1 MARSRRAE
9 EKVRRAV
16 EKAVE
21 DEKVKWAQKVK
32 QAVQKAEA
40 EKETEMRKAV
50 ATKEE
55 EMRLG
60 LEVAAEVAEEA
71 MAEGKKMTAA
81 AEEKRVGVEREKAE
95 LRQLVKDIEA
105 ERKEWWE
112 VQWKEGGGGRTME
125 EVRMAGRRMAE
136 RGSSGEVDYQ
146 RAEAW
151 CQGWLEGGGGGGSGG
166 GEKRAMAVK
175 VEQ

>member
-1 MARSRRAE
+1 MKKQNLIHWQVQVWKPMARSRRAE

-32 QAVQKAEA
+32 QAMQKLEA
-40 EKETEMRKAV
+40 EKDTEMRKAV
-50 ATKEE
+50 AEKEE
-55 EMRLG
+55 EMRRAV
-60 LEVAAEVAEEA
+60 EAAAEVAEEA
-71 MAEGKKMTAA
+71 TAE
-81 AEEKRVGVEREKAE
+81 REREKAE
-95 LRQLVKDIEA
+95 LRQLVKDVEA

-151 CQGWLEGGGGGGSGG
+151 CQGWMEGKA
-166 GEKRAMAVK
+166 ERRERAVAVK
-175 VEQ
+175 EE